1 MHGSAAFDNSTWGRK
16 AGSNIINA
24 ASHKTTT
31 DFERL
36 WRDFAW
42 KDFYPFFGQ
51 SALFKLNA
59 IIQVEISL
67 LTKRLA
73 TLVRRHRC
81 VVPLDGPVSQTIS
94 AW

>member
-1 MHGSAAFDNSTWGRK
+1 MRESTAFDNSLQDRK
-16 AGSNIINA
+16 AGSNFINA
-24 ASHKTTT
+24 SLPQK
-31 DFERL
+31 DNGLERL
-36 WRDFAW
+36 WREFAL

-59 IIQVEISL
+59 IIQVEILL

-73 TLVRRHRC
+73 ILVHRHRC
-81 VVPLDGPVSQTIS
+81 VAPLDGPASQIIS

>member
-1 MHGSAAFDNSTWGRK
+1 VGQKGWLQLYKRSLPQKDNG
-16 AGSNIINA
+16 
-24 ASHKTTT
+24 
-31 DFERL
+31 FERL
-36 WRDFAW
+36 WPEFAW

-59 IIQVEISL
+59 IIQVEILL

-73 TLVRRHRC
+73 TLVHRHRC
-81 VVPLDGPVSQTIS
+81 VVPLDGPASQIIS